1 MNGNNQWEYIKD
13 TVDEKG
19 QYNFQ
24 ALTADYIRLEVK
36 PSDEKN
42 KKILSE
48 NQYIWVDRTIK
59 AKIDLRRIESNFSK
73 LIRLD
78 VQELG
83 SITDEVYDIAE
94 KAFKKDRRFFLSVD
108 YKEEIGHRVLRD
120 YIFQQSQKNHV
131 IFGCYYEKKMIGVL
145 IALKLDPHTY
155 ETVLGAILPEWQT
168 RGAGISLYA
177 YEFDVLKKR
186 DGRTLYSRISTDNTA
201 SLNLHLS
208 LSQGNISFLQP
219 LDIFLKKQEGE

>member
-59 AKIDLRRIESNFSK
+59 AKIESNFSK

-155 ETVLGAILPEWQT
+155 ETVLGAILPEWQAK
-168 RGAGISLYA
+168 GAGISLYA

>member
-59 AKIDLRRIESNFSK
+59 AKIDLRRIESDFPN
-73 LIRLD
+73 
-78 VQELG
+78 
-83 SITDEVYDIAE
+83 
-94 KAFKKDRRFFLSVD
+94 
-108 YKEEIGHRVLRD
+108 
-120 YIFQQSQKNHV
+120 
-131 IFGCYYEKKMIGVL
+131 
-145 IALKLDPHTY
+145 
-155 ETVLGAILPEWQT
+155 
-168 RGAGISLYA
+168 
-177 YEFDVLKKR
+177 
-186 DGRTLYSRISTDNTA
+186 
-201 SLNLHLS
+201 
-208 LSQGNISFLQP
+208 
-219 LDIFLKKQEGE
+219 